1 MKKSVLSTEPY
12 KGVRDFFPADMAAER
27 KIFDIWRKTVEK
39 YGYEEYGASVLE
51 PAELYRA
58 KSGEEL
64 VNEQTYTFT
73 DRGDRQVTLRPEM
86 TPTVARMVSAKRRE
100 LSFPLRWYSIPNL
113 FRYEQP
119 QRGRL
124 REHWQLNVDIFGVE
138 SINAEIEIISIAHDI
153 VCAYG
158 LKENDFEIRINNRKL
173 MNYLFKEVF
182 GLNEEATKK
191 MSRLIDKKN
200 KISKEDF
207 EKGVREVFDNLTI
220 TSPRPLGESSS
231 PLVSQAK
238 IGGLLPPVGAAN
250 GELSDK
256 LLSLLNSQ
264 TLEELSSQLPK
275 NVGENEGIKEIQN
288 VIQNLE
294 KLGITNVRFDQSLM
308 RGFDYYTGIVFEI
321 FDQNPVNKRS
331 VFGGGRYDDLLSIFG
346 GDKIPAVGFGAGD
359 VAARDLMETYGNI
372 SETDSSADLYICTI
386 GKQNI
391 SYALKLAQKL
401 RQNET
406 RVTVDFSEKKVGDQ
420 IASAVKYGIPKVICI
435 GDEEVKTTKF
445 KIKTL
450 ETGQEVTVQEEELIK
465 SLL

>member
-1 MKKSVLSTEPY
+1 M
-12 KGVRDFFPADMAAER
+12 
-27 KIFDIWRKTVEK
+27 
-39 YGYEEYGASVLE
+39 
-51 PAELYRA
+51 
-58 KSGEEL
+58 
-64 VNEQTYTFT
+64 
-73 DRGDRQVTLRPEM
+73 
-86 TPTVARMVSAKRRE
+86 
-100 LSFPLRWYSIPNL
+100 
-113 FRYEQP
+113 
-119 QRGRL
+119 
-124 REHWQLNVDIFGVE
+124 
-138 SINAEIEIISIAHDI
+138 
-153 VCAYG
+153 
-158 LKENDFEIRINNRKL
+158 
-173 MNYLFKEVF
+173 
-182 GLNEEATKK
+182 
-191 MSRLIDKKN
+191 
-200 KISKEDF
+200 
-207 EKGVREVFDNLTI
+207 
-220 TSPRPLGESSS
+220 
-231 PLVSQAK
+231 
-238 IGGLLPPVGAAN
+238 
-250 GELSDK
+250 
-256 LLSLLNSQ
+256 
-264 TLEELSSQLPK
+264 
-275 NVGENEGIKEIQN
+275 GENEGIKEIQN